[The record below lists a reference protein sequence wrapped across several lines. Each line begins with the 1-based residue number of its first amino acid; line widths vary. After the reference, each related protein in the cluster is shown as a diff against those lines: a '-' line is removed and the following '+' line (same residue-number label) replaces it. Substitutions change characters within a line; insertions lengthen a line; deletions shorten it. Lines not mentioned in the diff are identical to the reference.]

1 MRTGVGTDRVE
12 LRVTCFF
19 RLMSGSTKRVRQNS
33 KQILNLFIY
42 SLLYSVSIG
51 NMFHAV
57 KDNHKTID
65 LH

>member
-1 MRTGVGTDRVE
+1 MRSEDRVE
-12 LRVTCFF
+12 LGVRCFF
-19 RLMSGSTKRVRQNS
+19 LRLISGSKKRVRQNS

-57 KDNHKTID
+57 KDNDKTTD